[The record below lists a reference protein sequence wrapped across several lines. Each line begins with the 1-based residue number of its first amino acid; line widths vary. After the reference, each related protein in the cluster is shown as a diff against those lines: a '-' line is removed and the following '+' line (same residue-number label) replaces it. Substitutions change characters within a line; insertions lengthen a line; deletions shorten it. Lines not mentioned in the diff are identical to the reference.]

1 MTDATALQTVSL
13 AHIQAQLAQLFDAQ
27 VAPLLADSQG
37 WPIQH
42 WRLTLASD
50 LAIRAVQVSVDTQP
64 DPTRLLPAQVQN
76 AYATYQPVNR
86 LLFAWRCQLQGD
98 DRWDWPLYGEQVRA
112 TLAHAL
118 RQALLRHGRADAIEL
133 LVEGERG
140 RQGSTQLIHATDPL
154 PTPDP
159 AWLRGGEPL
168 DNAALLPVL
177 IDALVHEVRVVEAS
191 HGPLTGC
198 AVVLDEDLQT
208 GYLVGT
214 TAPNLD
220 SCCPDGWPLSTPRES
235 QQLPSFGWRLIGRYE
250 VTQNF
255 ATRHSDDAL
264 ADDEEDEDPDPPW
277 RQLNLQLWLA
287 GMQGAQ
293 QALQAKA
300 LFALTQHGDTPLMQ
314 HSLTQLNAPSQT
326 LATYLQLLGAS
337 GQTSVD

>member
-13 AHIQAQLAQLFDAQ
+13 AHIQAQLAQLLDAQ
-27 VAPLLADSQG
+27 VAPLLAASQG
-37 WPIQH
+37 QPIQH

-50 LAIRAVQVSVDTQP
+50 LAIRAVQVSVGTP
-64 DPTRLLPAQVQN
+64 PEPPRPLPAQVHN

-112 TLAHAL
+112 TLTHAL
-118 RQALLRHGRADAIEL
+118 RQALLRHGTADAIEL

-140 RQGSTQLIHATDPL
+140 RQGCTQLIHATDPL

-168 DNAALLPVL
+168 DNAALLPEL
-177 IDALVHEVRVVEAS
+177 IDALVHEVRVVEAA

-198 AVVLDEDLQT
+198 AVVLDDDLQT

-214 TAPNLD
+214 TAPDLD
-220 SCCPDGWPLSTPRES
+220 SCRPAGWPLSTPRES

-250 VTQNF
+250 V
-255 ATRHSDDAL
+255 SDDAL
-264 ADDEEDEDPDPPW
+264 ADDEDEDPDPPW
-277 RQLNLQLWLA
+277 RQRNLQLWLA
-287 GMQGAQ
+287 GMQVAQ

-300 LFALTQHGDTPLMQ
+300 LFALTQHGDTPLAQ
-314 HSLTQLNAPSQT
+314 HSLSQLNAPSPT
-326 LATYLQLLGAS
+326 LASYLQLLGAS
-337 GQTSVD
+337 GQASVD